1 MTEEDFDLTMAVHIK
16 GAFNVVKQAW
26 RLMREQEYG
35 RIVLT
40 SSGASFGAK
49 NYWCAPCLRLAPA
62 PLPSLS
68 RPLSSPVG
76 RRLYGTAKSAMIGM
90 ANNLRHE
97 GRDLNIK
104 VNALMPGAATA
115 MTASDPT
122 ATEEAKAKMA
132 ERMPPELVTCAAVW
146 LCHEDNVDS
155 GECIV
160 AESGSYGRVEL
171 LQSEL
176 LQPHWSEG
184 PKSVEWVRG
193 ALLSRARLLRSRVR
207 GPLPQVRDNF
217 DTILALSED
226 GQNDSTDW
234 RFLDAFGRHNSGVPF
249 GRKERRPRL

>member
-1 MTEEDFDLTMAVHIK
+1 
-16 GAFNVVKQAW
+16 
-26 RLMREQEYG
+26 
-35 RIVLT
+35 
-40 SSGASFGAK
+40 
-49 NYWCAPCLRLAPA
+49 
-62 PLPSLS
+62 
-68 RPLSSPVG
+68 
-76 RRLYGTAKSAMIGM
+76 MIGM

-193 ALLSRARLLRSRVR
+193 PLQSLAPLLRSRAC
-207 GPLPQVRDNF
+207 GSALQVRDNF
-217 DTILALSED
+217 DAILALSED